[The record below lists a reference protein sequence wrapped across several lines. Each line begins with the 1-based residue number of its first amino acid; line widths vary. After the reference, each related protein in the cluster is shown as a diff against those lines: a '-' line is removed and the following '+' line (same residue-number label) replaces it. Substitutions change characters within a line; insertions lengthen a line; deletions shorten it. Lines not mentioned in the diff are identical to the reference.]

1 MIMKKMTI
9 LALVALGLMV
19 SGGAALYALDQQPI
33 RAITPADVAKALELK
48 EKEAAL
54 AAKEAEITK
63 REETQALVQKEIDE
77 KLARLATMQS
87 ELKDQLAA
95 IKGAES
101 AEFTNLVKIYSTMSP
116 SKVAPLLDSLDD
128 PAVVKIF
135 RAMKTDQVAKI
146 MPKLKQEKAVT
157 VSQGLGLLDRQ

>member
-1 MIMKKMTI
+1 MMKKMTI
-9 LALVALGLMV
+9 LALVALALMV

-48 EKEAAL
+48 DKEASL
-54 AAKEAEITK
+54 AAKEAEIAK
-63 REETQALVQKEIDE
+63 REATQNQVQKELDE
-77 KLARLATMQS
+77 KLARLATIQV

-95 IKGAES
+95 IKGAET
-101 AEFTNLVKIYSTMSP
+101 AEFQNLIKIYSAMSP
-116 SKVAPLLDSLDD
+116 TKVAPLLDSMDD
-128 PAVVKIF
+128 PSVVKIF

-157 VSQGLGLLDRQ
+157 VSQGLGLIDRQ